1 MNKKFSTL
9 LAGVLLAGSVGAS
22 AQFSPSAFTTNES
35 EIRQAK
41 YYALGVDGASDVVA
55 VDEAADGT
63 LVLKKV
69 AANSLGSLA
78 KIDSALWTVAAS
90 VSGDGGFVR
99 FTMTNKATGVTFSFD
114 PKNALVEKGS
124 ASSSVAGNAAV
135 VGGSLTH
142 WKWYD
147 SRYNVSDSLQV
158 SEVVSM
164 DFHDGDS
171 TLVIRVD
178 NKTSVI
184 YAAKDSKEHLK
195 DGMKLQILTPGSW
208 VMSAEDLNTKGDD
221 VKYMQLSFAGDA
233 NTNNVFAE
241 KWQAQSLVANSPK
254 GDYDVLRNHKD
265 GYTNGQSA
273 YLVLN
278 KIDDKGAL
286 SYNYLRV
293 DTSYYESTG
302 ATYKLYNKLAT
313 SAATLQRDAK
323 GNVVEN
329 NGYATIDTLGINLP
343 DDAFRFKFTKNL
355 LTDSLTVESFSQFV
369 ELKVGETPKNKKKN
383 SNMVTYWTMLN
394 DAARVD
400 GKTGAAVEN
409 DKLKDGVQNNSF
421 DPLYN
426 VLSHCTLV
434 DESKNVITFYSS
446 DVTRPDDNHVN
457 LLAYADGVDSDY
469 ASIADGVYTIKNVK
483 TGEYYGVHIYDA
495 DSIAEY
501 TGGDVI
507 KNMNFNHIPAFQWV
521 VIKKDHSAIR
531 AEISPIQITNR
542 EFADDNDFQT
552 QLRKGSKDGQ
562 YKLNGIEVV
571 FEPVSAEAIADK
583 HNGYKFMED
592 QDLDVNRY
600 TFNYWHAYTADKYL
614 NVNTEDSV
622 LNVLTENAGRFSIK
636 AAKATE
642 FGYDVDA
649 RSAKTYIPTLAQLE
663 RRLYTVSAPYGR
675 NLYVNKE
682 HQIMATTTPATVD
695 AATAFYFKENNE
707 FTKGEDLLCYYALI
721 NNKGVNKAG
730 VVDNDEDALLRAQV
744 MTETRTSVF
753 AIAKSDAPLYRR
765 FNNTAL
771 GESAT
776 DGRDSLR
783 FFENVRKEYLM
794 DENNR
799 EGGLMDANVNYVGM
813 WTANKAT
820 GLAFQ
825 IDTAVINRDN
835 GDIKPQYLLSVAH
848 NDFAGTDTIPC
859 TEADGTHR
867 DENGNLVDANHC
879 IHAIPGKAA
888 FERGKYVVSF
898 ADSAAANGYKK
909 PYTDVTAGYVRVGF
923 VEAIKQA
930 DTLWVLTDEFKA
942 LANDKID
949 FARLQAVNDSLV
961 AAGATKIKNV
971 LTGVNHKNYTW
982 SFRYVNPE
990 AAGNVEEEGN
1000 ANKFLFES
1008 NNYDGEK
1015 IAPENGSWLKIQNGC
1030 VVLTKNP
1037 SYFSNAKT
1045 GGDGALIFNVENKED
1060 DQLATDNEEIATS
1073 EVTVIAQNGAVRIAN
1088 AEGKKVVITNI
1099 LGQTV
1104 ANTVITSD
1112 NATIAAPQGVVVVAV
1127 EGEEAVKAIVK

>member
-1 MNKKFSTL
+1 M
-9 LAGVLLAGSVGAS
+9 
-22 AQFSPSAFTTNES
+22 
-35 EIRQAK
+35 
-41 YYALGVDGASDVVA
+41 
-55 VDEAADGT
+55 
-63 LVLKKV
+63 
-69 AANSLGSLA
+69 
-78 KIDSALWTVAAS
+78 
-90 VSGDGGFVR
+90 
-99 FTMTNKATGVTFSFD
+99 
-114 PKNALVEKGS
+114 
-124 ASSSVAGNAAV
+124 
-135 VGGSLTH
+135 
-142 WKWYD
+142 
-147 SRYNVSDSLQV
+147 
-158 SEVVSM
+158 
-164 DFHDGDS
+164 
-171 TLVIRVD
+171 
-178 NKTSVI
+178 
-184 YAAKDSKEHLK
+184 
-195 DGMKLQILTPGSW
+195 
-208 VMSAEDLNTKGDD
+208 
-221 VKYMQLSFAGDA
+221 
-233 NTNNVFAE
+233 
-241 KWQAQSLVANSPK
+241 
-254 GDYDVLRNHKD
+254 
-265 GYTNGQSA
+265 
-273 YLVLN
+273 
-278 KIDDKGAL
+278 
-286 SYNYLRV
+286 
-293 DTSYYESTG
+293 
-302 ATYKLYNKLAT
+302 
-313 SAATLQRDAK
+313 
-323 GNVVEN
+323 
-329 NGYATIDTLGINLP
+329 
-343 DDAFRFKFTKNL
+343 
-355 LTDSLTVESFSQFV
+355 
-369 ELKVGETPKNKKKN
+369 
-383 SNMVTYWTMLN
+383 
-394 DAARVD
+394 
-400 GKTGAAVEN
+400 
-409 DKLKDGVQNNSF
+409 
-421 DPLYN
+421 
-426 VLSHCTLV
+426 
-434 DESKNVITFYSS
+434 
-446 DVTRPDDNHVN
+446 
-457 LLAYADGVDSDY
+457 
-469 ASIADGVYTIKNVK
+469 
-483 TGEYYGVHIYDA
+483 
-495 DSIAEY
+495 
-501 TGGDVI
+501 
-507 KNMNFNHIPAFQWV
+507 
-521 VIKKDHSAIR
+521 
-531 AEISPIQITNR
+531 
-542 EFADDNDFQT
+542 
-552 QLRKGSKDGQ
+552 
-562 YKLNGIEVV
+562 
-571 FEPVSAEAIADK
+571 
-583 HNGYKFMED
+583 
-592 QDLDVNRY
+592 
-600 TFNYWHAYTADKYL
+600 
-614 NVNTEDSV
+614 
-622 LNVLTENAGRFSIK
+622 
-636 AAKATE
+636 
-642 FGYDVDA
+642 
-649 RSAKTYIPTLAQLE
+649 AQLE

-675 NLYVNKE
+675 KLYVNKE
-682 HQIMATTTPATVD
+682 HQIMATTNPASTD
-695 AATAFYFKENNE
+695 AVTSFYFKENNE
-707 FTKGEDLLCYYALI
+707 FTKGEDLTCYYALI
-721 NNKGVNKAG
+721 NNNGLNKAG

-744 MTETRTSVF
+744 LTETRTSVF

-1073 EVTVIAQNGAVRIAN
+1073 EVTVIAQQGAVRVAN
-1088 AEGKKVVITNI
+1088 AAGKKVVVSNI

-1112 NATIAAPQGVVVVAV
+1112 NAVIAAPQGVVVVAV